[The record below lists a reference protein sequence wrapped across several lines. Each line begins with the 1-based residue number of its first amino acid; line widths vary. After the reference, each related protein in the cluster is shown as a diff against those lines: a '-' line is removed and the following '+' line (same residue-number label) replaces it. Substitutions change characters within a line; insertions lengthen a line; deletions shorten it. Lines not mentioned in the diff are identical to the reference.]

1 MRSTSNTRLDYARL
15 KQYCMLVYAST
26 SKTRA
31 IARTVLDNSLVK
43 SSQVKSSQ
51 VKSSQVKR
59 LEYCLLSM
67 HTCEARTILDQAS
80 AKVRLR

>member
-15 KQYCMLVYAST
+15 KQYYILAYAST

-51 VKSSQVKR
+51 AFRVLLVK
-59 LEYCLLSM
+59 YA
-67 HTCEARTILDQAS
+67 HAR
-80 AKVRLR
+80 